1 MYDKNSINKVIILGN
16 LGGDPNVNYTKNN
29 TKVANLS
36 VATTTVNT
44 STGEEVAEWHRV
56 TIFGN
61 QAEAA
66 EKHLTKGSKVFVE
79 GRTQTNKFTDKEGIE
94 RATKEVI
101 ANQVQFLSKGPNKE
115 TAPNSPGNG
124 ADQGADQ
131 PEDDLPF

>member
-66 EKHLTKGSKVFVE
+66 EKHLTKGSKVYVE

-101 ANQVQFLSKGPNKE
+101 ANQVQFLSKGQNKE
-115 TAPNSPGNG
+115 TGTPAETAESKGEQT
-124 ADQGADQ
+124 D
-131 PEDDLPF
+131 DDLPF

>member
-56 TIFGN
+56 TAFGN

-66 EKHLTKGSKVFVE
+66 EKYLSKGSKVYVE

-94 RATKEVI
+94 RSTKEVI

-115 TAPNSPGNG
+115 TGTPAETAESKGEQT
-124 ADQGADQ
+124 D
-131 PEDDLPF
+131 DDLPF